1 MKEKKVKKTPRE
13 LMLLRIAKAIRE
25 NDERSSAYRHLFIS
39 QQTLSRNGSEP
50 DTNTQLQ
57 Q

>member
-13 LMLLRIAKAIRE
+13 LKLLRIAKAIRE
-25 NDERSSAYRHLFIS
+25 NDERSSAYRHFLIS
-39 QQTLSRNGSEP
+39 QQTLSRDGSKP

>member
-13 LMLLRIAKAIRE
+13 LKLLRISKLLKE
-25 NDERSSAYRHLFIS
+25 NQDRADAFRHYLLS
-39 QQTLSRNGSEP
+39 QTSVYTDGATTDR
-50 DTNTQLQ
+50 TYQ